1 MNPSSPKK
9 NSYKADAS
17 FESIFIML
25 VMEAVENLSFYFLNK
40 SLMSFFSTKQTR
52 RLHIPL

>member
-1 MNPSSPKK
+1 MNPSSQKK

-17 FESIFIML
+17 FESIFITL